1 MNKRLSLISVSTLCL
16 ILLGNFVSHSNS
28 KLYSAS
34 LDTVSTPKTLLVQSN
49 SSQLEYEVLGQK
61 IPLTVKKDTTA
72 VVFKPQ
78 ERDRSSGAEQPY
90 SIQLQE
96 DLSDTVRST
105 NGTEERKSEV
115 EITPLGQNY
124 ALVKLAVDDKDISVI
139 EANIRSKKY
148 VQEVLPVLTLS
159 SGDSGKTTDIILPN
173 EIIISFDPQLSEAER
188 KTILKENNLELIR
201 PVRFSPDLYI
211 VKSLTAS
218 GVDVLQVANQLNSV
232 TSIQSASPNF
242 IETFLEE
249 TTPFNQ
255 LLLAEASQPKN
266 LAFSPSSNS
275 LLPIQWHLNSI
286 PLRSCLNT
294 VQTKTLE
301 RITSCSKNNSLVSTD
316 SQNPT
321 DIRAVESWQKTN
333 QGKGVVVAV
342 IDSLIQW
349 DHPDLIDNTYQVGN
363 VPQKLKGENRG
374 WDFVEEDNDTRLES
388 DQVNIIR
395 HFRNAFV
402 LDAAMIKWRYPQK
415 FLTIKKQKPNLSE
428 ANIIRIIRQIL
439 VNEIAGRL
447 FHGTNVAGVIAA
459 NPQDSQGVYGVA
471 PKATILPITAGSPSF
486 SAVNLIE
493 SIGYATFR
501 GADIINLS
509 LGSKLPN
516 LPVIQ
521 RIRQLLQ
528 ANPNLVIVAASGN
541 DNINRLDY
549 PAAISGVIAVGATNM
564 EGFRA
569 SYSDFGSD
577 ALYASKLT
585 VVAPGGDFTP
595 NGSLGGVL
603 TTGGTAQPL
612 LMDGLNIT
620 GHWGRNWDLQGK
632 YRWATGTS
640 FSTPVVSGVIAL
652 IKGEDKDNRLTR
664 QDIIDIL
671 QKTASYES
679 LNLRN
684 AETQFFNIAKPKN
697 FNSPEEYFF
706 GAGLVNAEAAV
717 AEAKARLQK

>member
-1 MNKRLSLISVSTLCL
+1 MNTRLSLISVFTLCL
-16 ILLGNFVSHSNS
+16 VILGNFLSHSNS

-34 LDTVSTPKTLLVQSN
+34 IDTVSTPKTLLVQSN
-49 SSQLEYEVLGQK
+49 SQLEYEVLGQK

-96 DLSDTVRST
+96 DLSETVRST
-105 NGTEERKSEV
+105 NGTGSERNSEV

-124 ALVKLAVDDKDISVI
+124 ALVKLAVDEKDISVI

-249 TTPFNQ
+249 TSYSNQ
-255 LLLAEASQPKN
+255 LLLAEASQTEN
-266 LAFSPSSNS
+266 VAFSPSSSS
-275 LLPIQWHLNSI
+275 LLPIQWHLNSN
-286 PLRSCLNT
+286 PLQSCLKSVPNKSINT
-294 VQTKTLE
+294 
-301 RITSCSKNNSLVSTD
+301 ITQCIQAPPVPST
-316 SQNPT
+316 NAENRT
-321 DIRAVESWQKTN
+321 DVKAIESWQQNN
-333 QGKGVVVAV
+333 QGEGVIVAV
-342 IDSLIQW
+342 IDTLIQW
-349 DHPDLIDNTYQVGN
+349 DHPDLINNIYQVEN
-363 VPQKLKGENRG
+363 VPQKLEGETRG
-374 WDFVEEDNDTRLES
+374 WDFVEEDHDTRLES

-395 HFRNAFV
+395 HFRNAFI
-402 LDAAMIKWRYPQK
+402 LDSAMIKWLYPEA
-415 FLTIKKQKPNLSE
+415 FVEIKKKNPNASE
-428 ANIIRIIRQIL
+428 IEIIRTIR
-439 VNEIAGRL
+439 RL
-447 FHGTNVAGVIAA
+447 LLNQVASSIFHGTNVAGVIAA
-459 NPQDSQGVYGVA
+459 NPQDSQGVYGIA
-471 PKATILPITAGSPSF
+471 PKAKILPVTAGSPSF

-493 SIGYATFR
+493 SIGYAASR

-528 ANPNLVIVAASGN
+528 ANPNLVIVAAAGN

-549 PAAISGVIAVGATNM
+549 PAAIPGVIAVGATNM

-577 ALYASKLT
+577 ALFGGQLT

-595 NGSLGGVL
+595 NKALGGVL

-620 GHWGRNWDLQGK
+620 GHWGPNWDLQGK

-684 AETQFFNIAKPKN
+684 AETQFFNIAKPQN